1 MKILL
6 AEDESDLSEVLK
18 AMLEHADYVV
28 DTVENGAQAVERAR
42 TDAYDLIITDWM
54 MPVMDGLDAV
64 KEIRRLGILTPVL
77 FLTAKAEVDDR
88 ISGLDAGADDYL
100 SKPFAMGEL
109 LARVRAMTRRRND
122 YTPRVL
128 KLNDVSLDVEKAELS
143 CKNTISLASREIRL
157 MELFM
162 NNPDIFFSTEDLLER
177 FWHEEDAD
185 SDAVWMYISFL
196 RNKLKAIGATLVIA
210 GEEGGSYSLK
220 KAELI

>member
-28 DTVENGAQAVERAR
+28 DAVENGAQAVERAR

-143 CKNTISLASREIRL
+143 CKNSISLATREIRL

-177 FWHEEDAD
+177 FWHKEDAD

>member
-18 AMLEHADYVV
+18 AMLEHADYMV
-28 DTVENGAQAVERAR
+28 DAVENGAQAVERAR

>member
-128 KLNDVSLDVEKAELS
+128 KLNDVSLDVEKAELPS
-143 CKNTISLASREIRL
+143 
-157 MELFM
+157 
-162 NNPDIFFSTEDLLER
+162 
-177 FWHEEDAD
+177 
-185 SDAVWMYISFL
+185 
-196 RNKLKAIGATLVIA
+196 
-210 GEEGGSYSLK
+210 
-220 KAELI
+220 

>member
-1 MKILL
+1 
-6 AEDESDLSEVLK
+6 
-18 AMLEHADYVV
+18 
-28 DTVENGAQAVERAR
+28 
-42 TDAYDLIITDWM
+42 
-54 MPVMDGLDAV
+54 
-64 KEIRRLGILTPVL
+64 
-77 FLTAKAEVDDR
+77 
-88 ISGLDAGADDYL
+88 
-100 SKPFAMGEL
+100 
-109 LARVRAMTRRRND
+109 
-122 YTPRVL
+122 
-128 KLNDVSLDVEKAELS
+128 
-143 CKNTISLASREIRL
+143 

>member
-6 AEDESDLSEVLK
+6 AEDENDLSEVLK

-28 DTVENGAQAVERAR
+28 DAVENGAQAVERAR

>member
-28 DTVENGAQAVERAR
+28 DAVENGAQAVERAR

>member
-28 DTVENGAQAVERAR
+28 DAVENGAQAVERAR

-143 CKNTISLASREIRL
+143 CKNSISLATREIRL